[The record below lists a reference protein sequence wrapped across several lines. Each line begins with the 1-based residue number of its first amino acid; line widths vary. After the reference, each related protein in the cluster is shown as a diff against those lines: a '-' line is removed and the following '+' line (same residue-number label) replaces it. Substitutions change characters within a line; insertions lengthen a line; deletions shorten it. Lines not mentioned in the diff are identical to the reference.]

1 MDAITLLKCQF
12 CNKNFTNIS
21 SFNHHQ
27 KTAKYCLKIQN
38 DIKSVEIKCQYC
50 NKIFSKQSNL
60 NQHQKTTKYCYNMMT
75 DQTRDII
82 SFECDG
88 CKKTLTSK
96 LNFER
101 HIASCILLKDKQ
113 YRLSHQTLLEEKN
126 KIEQKLFEEKIE
138 SQSEINELKKQLE
151 NSRLDMIAVTTKL
164 KEVEKQLDKQERLN
178 KHLQDSLLEKATS
191 KTNTTNTTNIDLKL
205 FISEEVVRQKIQ
217 NKFTKNHLINGYNGI
232 ANFIKSEIA
241 TNEEGKLLYTC
252 SDPSRQIFNYTDE
265 KGNEVKDVKGVK
277 MLSLVKPKLIEKTSQ
292 IQAKEQDEYNYLR
305 KRYNGDDEI
314 PNEDVQRRM
323 NQHKFYSEIAND
335 MIVNKI
341 GDDKFPTKMSS
352 ELVKVLC

>member
-1 MDAITLLKCQF
+1 MI
-12 CNKNFTNIS
+12 
-21 SFNHHQ
+21 
-27 KTAKYCLKIQN
+27 
-38 DIKSVEIKCQYC
+38 
-50 NKIFSKQSNL
+50 
-60 NQHQKTTKYCYNMMT
+60 T
-75 DQTRDII
+75 DQSRDII

-96 LNFER
+96 LNFDR
-101 HIASCILLKDKQ
+101 HISSCILLKDKEHKLLQ
-113 YRLSHQTLLEEKN
+113 ETLANEKM
-126 KIEQKLFEEKIE
+126 E
-138 SQSEINELKKQLE
+138 SQAEIKNLKKQLE
-151 NSRLDMIAVTTKL
+151 NSRLDMIAVSIKL

-191 KTNTTNTTNIDLKL
+191 KTNNTTNNIDLKL
-205 FISEEVVRQKIQ
+205 FISEEVVSQKIQ

-232 ANFIKSEIA
+232 ANFIKKEIV
-241 TNEEGKLLYTC
+241 TNDDGKLLYTC
-252 SDPSRQIFNYTDE
+252 SDASRQIFNYTDE
-265 KGNEVKDVKGVK
+265 NGNEVKDVKGAK

-314 PNEDVQRRM
+314 PSEEVQKRM

-341 GDDKFPTKMSS
+341 GDNKFPIKMSS